1 MTAQLKSHSQGQ
13 TLVLTLSNPEHRNA
27 LDPAMYSA
35 GVEALNLAETNP
47 DVRSVILTGEGK
59 HFCTG
64 GNLNRILNNRAA
76 TPEEQAAGIEGLHSW
91 IEAIRTFPKPVI
103 AAVEGAAAGA
113 GFSLVLA
120 CDMVVAS
127 TESLF
132 VMAYTSVGLS
142 PDGGGSWFLT
152 RALPRAL
159 VNQCMLLGERIPAQR
174 LADAGLINQIAPAG
188 EALTQAL
195 ALAEQ
200 LNQRAPNALASIKE
214 LTEAACG
221 QDVFAHMHTE
231 KQHFLKNLNHVN
243 AGIGIQAFL
252 DKQTPHYKP

>member
-13 TLVLTLSNPEHRNA
+13 TLVLTISNPEHRNA

-35 GVEALNLAETNP
+35 GVEALNVAETNP
-47 DVRSVILTGEGK
+47 DVKSVVISGEGK
-59 HFCTG
+59 HFCAG
-64 GNLNRILNNRAA
+64 GNLNRLLTNRKA
-76 TPEEQAAGIEGLHSW
+76 PPDQQAVGIDALHSW

-120 CDMVVAS
+120 CDLVVAS
-127 TESLF
+127 TESVF

-142 PDGGGSWFLT
+142 PDGGGSWFLS

-159 VNQCMLLGERIPAQR
+159 ANQWMMLGERIPAQR
-174 LADAGLINQIAPAG
+174 LADAGLINQLAPAG
-188 EALTQAL
+188 EALPHAL
-195 ALAEQ
+195 ALAER
-200 LNQRAPNALASIKE
+200 LNQRAPNAIASIKE
-214 LTEAACG
+214 LTSQAG
-221 QDVFAHMHTE
+221 DQDVFAHLHTE
-231 KQHFLKNLNHVN
+231 KQHFLNNLNHAN

>member
-13 TLVLTLSNPEHRNA
+13 TLVLTISNPEHRNA

-35 GVEALNLAETNP
+35 GVEALNVAETNP
-47 DVRSVILTGEGK
+47 DVQSVVITGEGK
-59 HFCTG
+59 HFCAG
-64 GNLNRILNNRAA
+64 GNLNRILHNRNLA
-76 TPEEQAAGIEGLHSW
+76 PEQQSMGIDALHSW

-127 TESLF
+127 TDSVF

-142 PDGGGSWFLT
+142 PDGGGSWFLS

-159 VNQCMLLGERIPAQR
+159 ANQWMFLGERIPAQR
-174 LADAGLINQIAPAG
+174 LSDAGLIN
-188 EALTQAL
+188 
-195 ALAEQ
+195 
-200 LNQRAPNALASIKE
+200 
-214 LTEAACG
+214 
-221 QDVFAHMHTE
+221 
-231 KQHFLKNLNHVN
+231 
-243 AGIGIQAFL
+243 
-252 DKQTPHYKP
+252 

>member
-13 TLVLTLSNPEHRNA
+13 TLVLTISNPEHRNA

-35 GVEALNLAETNP
+35 GVEALNVAETNP
-47 DVRSVILTGEGK
+47 DVRSVILTGEGVN
-59 HFCTG
+59 FCAG
-64 GNLNRILNNRAA
+64 GNLNRILANR
-76 TPEEQAAGIEGLHSW
+76 QAPPDQQAQGIDGLHNW
-91 IEAIRTFPKPVI
+91 VEALRTFPKPVI

-127 TESLF
+127 TDSLF
-132 VMAYTSVGLS
+132 VMAYSSVGLS
-142 PDGGGSWFLT
+142 PDGGGSWFLS

-159 VNQCMLLGERIPAQR
+159 VSQFMMLGERIPAQK
-174 LADAGLINQIAPAG
+174 LFDAGMVNQLAPKG
-188 EALTQAL
+188 EVLSQAL
-195 ALAEQ
+195 ALADR

-214 LTEAACG
+214 LAQSASS
-221 QDVFAHMHTE
+221 DDLFMHLHTE
-231 KQHFLKNLNHVN
+231 KLHFLKNLNHAN

>member
-35 GVEALNLAETNP
+35 GVEALNVAETNP

-59 HFCTG
+59 HFCAG
-64 GNLNRILNNRAA
+64 GNLNRILNNRSAP
-76 TPEEQAAGIEGLHSW
+76 PEEQASGIDALHSW

-113 GFSLVLA
+113 GFSLINHI
-120 CDMVVAS
+120 
-127 TESLF
+127 
-132 VMAYTSVGLS
+132 S
-142 PDGGGSWFLT
+142 PTG
-152 RALPRAL
+152 
-159 VNQCMLLGERIPAQR
+159 Q
-174 LADAGLINQIAPAG
+174 
-188 EALTQAL
+188 ALTQAL
-195 ALAEQ
+195 ALADK

-214 LTEAACG
+214 LTESAYG

-231 KQHFLKNLNHVN
+231 KQHFLKNLNHAN
-243 AGIGIQAFL
+243 AAIGIQAFL

>member
-35 GVEALNLAETNP
+35 GVEALNVAETNP
-47 DVRSVILTGEGK
+47 DVRSVVLTGEGK
-59 HFCTG
+59 HFCAG
-64 GNLNRILNNRAA
+64 GNLNRILSNRAA
-76 TPEEQAAGIEGLHSW
+76 SPDQQASGIDALHSW

-127 TESLF
+127 TDSLF

-142 PDGGGSWFLT
+142 PDGGGSWFLS

-159 VNQCMLLGERIPAQR
+159 VNQFMLLGERIPAQR
-174 LADAGLINQIAPAG
+174 LADAGLINQITPAG
-188 EALTQAL
+188 EALSQAL
-195 ALAEQ
+195 ALAER

-214 LTEAACG
+214 LTESAYV

-231 KQHFLKNLNHVN
+231 KQHFLENLNHPN

>member
-13 TLVLTLSNPEHRNA
+13 TLVLTISNPEHRNA

-35 GVEALNLAETNP
+35 GVEALNVAETNP
-47 DVRSVILTGEGK
+47 DVKSVVLTGEGK
-59 HFCTG
+59 HFCAG
-64 GNLNRILNNRAA
+64 GNLNRILNNRQG
-76 TPEEQAAGIEGLHSW
+76 TPEQQAMGIEALHSW

-127 TESLF
+127 TDSVF
-132 VMAYTSVGLS
+132 VMAYTSIGLS
-142 PDGGGSWFLT
+142 PDGGGSWFLS

-159 VNQCMLLGERIPAQR
+159 ANQWMMLGERIPAKDM
-174 LADAGLINQIAPAG
+174 AEAGLVNEVAAAG
-188 EALTQAL
+188 EALSQAL
-195 ALAEQ
+195 ALADR

-214 LTEAACG
+214 LTALASE
-221 QDVFAHMHTE
+221 QDVFTHLHSE
-231 KQHFLKNLNHVN
+231 KRHFLKNLNHVN

-252 DKQTPHYKP
+252 DKQTPQYKP

>member
-13 TLVLTLSNPEHRNA
+13 TLVLTISNPEHRNA

-35 GVEALNLAETNP
+35 GVEALNVAETNP
-47 DVRSVILTGEGK
+47 DVKSVVITGEGK
-59 HFCTG
+59 HFCAG
-64 GNLNRILNNRAA
+64 GNLNRILNNRNLP
-76 TPEEQAAGIEGLHSW
+76 PEQQSMGIDALHSW

-127 TESLF
+127 TDSVF

-142 PDGGGSWFLT
+142 PDGGGSWFLS

-159 VNQCMLLGERIPAQR
+159 ANQFMFLGERIPAQR
-174 LADAGLINQIAPAG
+174 LSDAGLINHITPAG
-188 EALTQAL
+188 EALAQAL
-195 ALAEQ
+195 ALTER

-214 LTEAACG
+214 LTAQAG
-221 QDVFAHMHTE
+221 DQDVFAHLQTE
-231 KQHFLKNLNHVN
+231 KQHFLKNLNHAN

-252 DKQTPHYKP
+252 DKQTPQYKP

>member
-1 MTAQLKSHSQGQ
+1 MTAQLKSHSQGS
-13 TLVLTLSNPEHRNA
+13 TLVLTISNPEHRNA

-35 GVEALNLAETNP
+35 GVEALNVAETNP
-47 DVRSVILTGEGK
+47 DVKTVVITGEGK
-59 HFCTG
+59 HFCAG
-64 GNLNRILNNRAA
+64 GNLNRILINRTAPA
-76 TPEEQAAGIEGLHSW
+76 DQQSRGIDALHSW

-127 TESLF
+127 ADSVF

-142 PDGGGSWFLT
+142 PDGGGSWFLS

-159 VNQCMLLGERIPAQR
+159 ANQFMMLGERISAQR
-174 LADAGLINQIAPAG
+174 LADAGLINQISPTG
-188 EALTQAL
+188 EALHQAL

-200 LNQRAPNALASIKE
+200 LNHRAPNALASIKE
-214 LTEAACG
+214 LTAQAAD
-221 QDVFAHMHTE
+221 QDLFAHLQTE
-231 KQHFLKNLNHVN
+231 QQHFLKNLNHAN

-252 DKQTPHYKP
+252 DKRTPHYKP